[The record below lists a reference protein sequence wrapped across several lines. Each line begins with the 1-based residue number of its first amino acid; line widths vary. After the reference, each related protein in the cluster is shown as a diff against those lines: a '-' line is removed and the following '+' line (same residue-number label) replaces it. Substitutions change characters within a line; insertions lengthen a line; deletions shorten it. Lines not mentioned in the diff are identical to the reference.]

1 MSHMKEQAEE
11 KCLSPEEL
19 DKLAKDV
26 LADGVVDFDET
37 TKLLGFMTPSVAQS
51 EKYAEFKRL
60 LDRVRAD
67 GVITPEE
74 SAEVAAALK
83 KLTARRSVPFSVTLR
98 LVLMMFLQMMTFP
111 VWFNTVVPY
120 IRTLPGGEKW
130 VPLCGIL
137 MGVGVFASPVVCML
151 ADRFLDSGKVLALC
165 NLGAAL
171 ALGGAYLTTNATAIA
186 GLLLVV
192 TCLLMP
198 TWSLVS
204 AIAMNHASPAS
215 FPYIRVFGT
224 LGWAAAA
231 LFSVVAIGCFGI
243 ADFDKSPYIFSC
255 GAATCLV
262 ACLLSLCLPAT
273 PPQASGK
280 KASLGDALGL
290 KALALFKDPE
300 LRTMFV
306 ILCISMLA
314 FQWYFGYNTM
324 YLDESGFKYLNL
336 TQSLGQVAELG
347 FLVILPFLFKKLG
360 FKWALM
366 VGFGAL
372 AFRYGCFSAAALTG
386 CHALDFGGILIHGLI
401 FGAIVVNVQMHIA
414 EKAPDDI
421 RNQAQGLV
429 MILTSGVG
437 DFLSIAV
444 FYPVLSFCSR
454 TTADGHI
461 LHNWSVPFLVSFGIA
476 LLSMFL
482 LLVFYREG
490 RKTAR

>member
-1 MSHMKEQAEE
+1 MSND
-11 KCLSPEEL
+11 EL
-19 DKLAKDV
+19 NRLAKDV

-51 EKYAEFKRL
+51 EKYAEFRRL

-83 KLTARRSVPFSVTLR
+83 ALTAGRRGRLSVTIR
-98 LVLMMFLQMMTFP
+98 LVAMMFLQMMTFP

-120 IRTLPGGEKW
+120 IRTLPGGDRW
-130 VPLCGIL
+130 VPFCGIL
-137 MGVGVFASPVVCML
+137 MGIGVFASPVVCML

-171 ALGGAYLTTNATAIA
+171 ALGGAYLTTNSSVVFAC
-186 GLLLVV
+186 LLAV

-224 LGWAAAA
+224 LGWASAAV
-231 LFSVVAIGCFGI
+231 FSVVAIGCLGI
-243 ADFDKSPYIFSC
+243 ADFEKSPYIFSC
-255 GAATCLV
+255 GAATCV
-262 ACLLSLCLPAT
+262 AAFLLSLCLPAT
-273 PPQASGK
+273 PPRAKGR
-280 KASLGDALGL
+280 KASLADALGL
-290 KALALFKDPE
+290 KALALFKDRD
-300 LRTMFV
+300 LRTMFL
-306 ILCISMLA
+306 ILCLSMLP
-314 FQWYFGYNTM
+314 FQWYFGYNTL
-324 YLDESGFKYLNL
+324 YLDESGFRYLNL

-347 FLVILPFLFKKLG
+347 FLAILPFLFKRLG
-360 FKWALM
+360 FKKALM

-372 AFRYGCFSAAALTG
+372 AFRYACFSVAALTG

-401 FGAIVVNVQMHIA
+401 FGAIVVNVQMHVA
-414 EKAPDDI
+414 ERAPDEI
-421 RNQAQGLV
+421 KNQAQGLV

-444 FYPVLSFCSR
+444 FYP
-454 TTADGHI
+454 I
-461 LHNWSVPFLVSFGIA
+461 LVGTCGANGLHDWSIPFLVSFGISVLA
-476 LLSMFL
+476 MVLLA
-482 LLVFYREG
+482 VFYRD
-490 RKTAR
+490 TAK

>member
-1 MSHMKEQAEE
+1 MNENMTQ
-11 KCLSPEEL
+11 EEL

-37 TKLLGFMTPSVAQS
+37 TKLLGFMTPCIGMSD
-51 EKYAEFKRL
+51 KYAEFKRL

-74 SAEVAAALK
+74 SAEVAAALR
-83 KLTARRSVPFSVTLR
+83 KLTARKCVPFSVTLR

-111 VWFNTVVPY
+111 VWFNTIVPY
-120 IRTLPGGEKW
+120 MNAIPGGAHW
-130 VPLCGIL
+130 IPVCGML
-137 MGVGVFASPVVCML
+137 MGIGVFASPVLCML

-165 NLGAAL
+165 NLGAAA
-171 ALGGAYLTTNATAIA
+171 ALGGAYLTQDATVI
-186 GLLLVV
+186 GVLLLVV

-204 AIAMNHASPAS
+204 AIAMEHASPKS

-231 LFSVVAIGCFGI
+231 IFSVVAISVFGVTG
-243 ADFDKSPYIFSC
+243 FETSKYIFSC

-262 ACLLSLCLPAT
+262 AFVLSLALPAT
-273 PPQASGK
+273 PPCAKGQK
-280 KASLGDALGL
+280 ISLADALGL
-290 KALALFKDPE
+290 KALVLFKDRDM
-300 LRTMFV
+300 RTMFL
-306 ILCISMLA
+306 ILCLSMLP
-314 FQWYFGYNTM
+314 FQWYFGYNTL
-324 YLDESGFKYLNL
+324 YLDESGFKYLSL
-336 TQSLGQVAELG
+336 TQSLGQVAELA

-360 FKWALM
+360 FKKALM

-372 AFRYGCFSAAALTG
+372 AFRYACFSAASLTG

-401 FGAIVVNVQMHIA
+401 FGAIVMNVQMHVA
-414 EKAPDDI
+414 EKAPDEI
-421 RNQAQGLV
+421 KNQAQGLV

-444 FYPVLSFCSR
+444 FYPILVSTCG
-454 TTADGHI
+454 ANG
-461 LHNWSVPFLVSFGIA
+461 LHNWSVPFLISFGIA
-476 LLSMFL
+476 VLAMILLA
-482 LLVFYREG
+482 VFYRERAAQKG
-490 RKTAR
+490 

>member
-1 MSHMKEQAEE
+1 MKEN
-11 KCLSPEEL
+11 LTNEEL
-19 DKLAKDV
+19 DKLTKEV
-26 LADGVVDFDET
+26 LADGVVDFEET
-37 TKLLGFMTPSVAQS
+37 TRLLGFMTPSVAQA
-51 EKYAEFKRL
+51 KKFADFRRL
-60 LDRVRAD
+60 LERVRED

-74 SAEVAAALK
+74 SAEVAAALRD
-83 KLTARRSVPFSVTLR
+83 LTAKRHVPFSVTLR
-98 LVLMMFLQMMTFP
+98 LVIMMFLQMMTFP

-137 MGVGVFASPVVCML
+137 MGIGVFASPVVCML

-165 NLGAAL
+165 NFGAAL
-171 ALGGAYLTTNATAIA
+171 ALGGAYLTQNTTII
-186 GLLLVV
+186 GLLLLVV

-204 AIAMNHASPAS
+204 AIAMNHASPKS

-231 LFSVVAIGCFGI
+231 LFSVVAIGCFGMT
-243 ADFDKSPYIFSC
+243 DFDKSPHIFSC

-262 ACLLSLCLPAT
+262 ACVLSLFLPAT
-273 PPQASGK
+273 PPQAKGE
-280 KASLGDALGL
+280 KASLADALGF
-290 KALALFKDPE
+290 KALALFKDRQ
-300 LRTMFV
+300 LRTMFIV
-306 ILCISMLA
+306 LCLSMLP

-324 YLDESGFKYLNL
+324 YLDESGFTYLNL

-347 FLVILPFLFKKLG
+347 FLVILPFLFRKLG
-360 FKWALM
+360 FKKALM

-372 AFRYGCFSAAALTG
+372 AFRYACFSAAALTG
-386 CHALDFGGILIHGLI
+386 CHGFDFGGILIHGLI

-414 EKAPDDI
+414 ERAPDDVK
-421 RNQAQGLV
+421 NQAQGLV

-444 FYPVLSFCSR
+444 FYPILAASAYTD
-454 TTADGHI
+454 TTG
-461 LHNWSVPFLVSFGIA
+461 LVRHNWSVPFLVSLGIA
-476 LLSMFL
+476 LLAML
-482 LLVFYREG
+482 LLKVFYHESEQHS
-490 RKTAR
+490 

>member
-1 MSHMKEQAEE
+1 MTNDELNRLTKE
-11 KCLSPEEL
+11 
-19 DKLAKDV
+19 V

-60 LDRVRAD
+60 LERVRAD

-83 KLTARRSVPFSVTLR
+83 ALTAKKRVPLSVTIR
-98 LVLMMFLQMMTFP
+98 LVAMMFLQMMTFP

-120 IRTLPGGEKW
+120 IRTLPGGDRW
-130 VPLCGIL
+130 VPFCGIL
-137 MGVGVFASPVVCML
+137 MGIGVFASPVVCML

-171 ALGGAYLTTNATAIA
+171 ALGGAYLTTDSSVVFAC
-186 GLLLVV
+186 LLVV

-224 LGWAAAA
+224 LGWASAAV
-231 LFSVVAIGCFGI
+231 FSVVAIGTLGI
-243 ADFDKSPYIFSC
+243 ADFEKSPYIFSC

-262 ACLLSLCLPAT
+262 AFLLSLCLPAT
-273 PPQASGK
+273 PPRAKGK
-280 KASLGDALGL
+280 KASLADALGL
-290 KALALFKDPE
+290 KALALFKDRN
-300 LRTMFV
+300 LRTMFLV
-306 ILCISMLA
+306 LCLSMLP
-314 FQWYFGYNTM
+314 FQWYFGYNTL
-324 YLDESGFKYLNL
+324 YLDESGFRYLNL

-347 FLVILPFLFKKLG
+347 FLVILPLLFKKLG
-360 FKWALM
+360 FKKALM

-372 AFRYGCFSAAALTG
+372 AFRYACFSAAALTG

-401 FGAIVVNVQMHIA
+401 FGAIVVNVQMHVA
-414 EKAPDDI
+414 ERAPDEI
-421 RNQAQGLV
+421 KNQAQGLV

-444 FYPVLSFCSR
+444 FYPILVGTCG
-454 TTADGHI
+454 ANG

-476 LLSMFL
+476 VLAMVLLA
-482 LLVFYREG
+482 VFYRDAA
-490 RKTAR
+490 K

>member
-1 MSHMKEQAEE
+1 MKDDIDY
-11 KCLSPEEL
+11 KTKEEL
-19 DKLAKDV
+19 ERLTKDV

-51 EKYAEFKRL
+51 QKYLEFRQL

-83 KLTARRSVPFSVTLR
+83 DLTARRRVPFSVTFR

-120 IRTLPGGEKW
+120 IRTLPGGESW

-137 MGVGVFASPVVCML
+137 MGIGVFASPVVCML
-151 ADRFLDSGKVLALC
+151 ADRLLDSGKVLALC
-165 NLGAAL
+165 NFGAAL
-171 ALGGAYLTTNATAIA
+171 ALGGAFLTRNATVV
-186 GLLLVV
+186 GVLLLAV

-204 AIAMNHASPAS
+204 AIAMNHASPKS

-231 LFSVVAIGCFGI
+231 LFSVVAIGGFGI
-243 ADFDKSPYIFSC
+243 ANSDKSEYIFSC

-262 ACLLSLCLPAT
+262 AAILSLFLPAT
-273 PPQASGK
+273 PPRAKGGK
-280 KASLGDALGL
+280 VSLADALGL
-290 KALALFKDPE
+290 KALVLFKDRE
-300 LRTMFV
+300 LRTMFC
-306 ILCISMLA
+306 ILCFSMLA

-324 YLDESGFKYLNL
+324 YLDESGFTYLSL

-347 FLVILPFLFKKLG
+347 FLVILPFLFRKLG
-360 FKWALM
+360 FKKALM

-372 AFRYGCFSAAALTG
+372 AFRYACFSAAALTG
-386 CHALDFGGILIHGLI
+386 WHGFDFGGILIHGLI

-414 EKAPDDI
+414 ERAPVDVK
-421 RNQAQGLV
+421 NQAQGLV

-444 FYPVLSFCSR
+444 FYPILRASSFTDAAGR
-454 TTADGHI
+454 I
-461 LHNWSVPFLVSFGIA
+461 LHNWSVPFMVSFGIA
-476 LLSMFL
+476 ILAML
-482 LLVFYREG
+482 LLAICYHD
-490 RKTAR
+490 RKPVGSD

>member
-1 MSHMKEQAEE
+1 MTDAELE
-11 KCLSPEEL
+11 KLT
-19 DKLAKDV
+19 KDV
-26 LADGVVDFDET
+26 LADGKVDFDET
-37 TKLLGFMTPSVAQS
+37 TKLLGFMTPSVAQQ

-74 SAEVAAALK
+74 SAEVAEALR
-83 KLTARRSVPFSVTLR
+83 KLTARKHVPFSVTLR
-98 LVLMMFLQMMTFP
+98 LVVMMFLQMMTFP
-111 VWFNTVVPY
+111 VWFNTVVPF
-120 IRTLPGGEKW
+120 IRTLPGGERW

-137 MGVGVFASPVVCML
+137 MGIGIFASPIVCML

-171 ALGGAYLTTNATAIA
+171 ALGGAYYGANQMGNATVVFACLFA
-186 GLLLVV
+186 V

-204 AIAMNHASPAS
+204 AIAMNHASPAT

-224 LGWAAAA
+224 LGWVAAAV
-231 LFSVVAIGCFGI
+231 FSVVAIGVFGI
-243 ADFDKSPYIFSC
+243 SDFEKSPMIFSC

-262 ACLLSLCLPAT
+262 AFLLSLCLPAT
-273 PPQASGK
+273 PPQAKGK
-280 KASLGDALGL
+280 KASLADALGL
-290 KALALFKDPE
+290 KALVLFKDRD
-300 LRTMFV
+300 LRTMFF
-306 ILCISMLA
+306 ILCLSMLP

-347 FLVILPFLFKKLG
+347 FLVLLPFLFKNLG
-360 FKWALM
+360 FKKSLM

-372 AFRYGCFSAAALTG
+372 AFRYACFSTAAITG
-386 CHALDFGGILIHGLI
+386 WHALDFGGILIHGLI

-414 EKAPDDI
+414 EKAPDEI
-421 RNQAQGLV
+421 KNQAQGLV
-429 MILTSGVG
+429 MILTNGVG

-444 FYPVLSFCSR
+444 FYP
-454 TTADGHI
+454 I
-461 LHNWSVPFLVSFGIA
+461 LVSTCGAGGMHNWTVPFLVSFGIA
-476 LLSMFL
+476 VLAML
-482 LLVFYREG
+482 LLAFCYRE
-490 RKTAR
+490 RA

>member
-1 MSHMKEQAEE
+1 MTDSELE
-11 KCLSPEEL
+11 KLT
-19 DKLAKDV
+19 KDV
-26 LADGVVDFDET
+26 LADGKVDFDET
-37 TKLLGFMTPSVAQS
+37 TKLLGFMTPSVAQQ

-74 SAEVAAALK
+74 SAEVAEALR
-83 KLTARRSVPFSVTLR
+83 KLTAKKHVPFSVTIR
-98 LVLMMFLQMMTFP
+98 LVVMMFLQMMTFP

-120 IRTLPGGEKW
+120 IRTLPGGERW
-130 VPLCGIL
+130 VPFCGIL
-137 MGVGVFASPVVCML
+137 MGIGVFASPVVCML

-171 ALGGAYLTTNATAIA
+171 ALGGAYLTTNSSIVFAC
-186 GLLLVV
+186 LLAV

-204 AIAMNHASPAS
+204 AIAMNHASPAT

-231 LFSVVAIGCFGI
+231 IFSVVAIGVFGI
-243 ADFDKSPYIFSC
+243 ADFEKSPLIFSC

-262 ACLLSLCLPAT
+262 AFLLSLCLPAT
-273 PPQASGK
+273 PPQAKGK
-280 KASLGDALGL
+280 KASIADALGL

-300 LRTMFV
+300 LRTMFI
-306 ILCISMLA
+306 ILCLSMLP
-314 FQWYFGYNTM
+314 FQWYFGYNTL

-347 FLVILPFLFKKLG
+347 FLVILPLLFKKLG
-360 FKWALM
+360 FKKSLM
-366 VGFGAL
+366 IGFGAL
-372 AFRYGCFSAAALTG
+372 AFRYACFSAAAITG

-401 FGAIVVNVQMHIA
+401 FGAIVVNVQMHVA
-414 EKAPDDI
+414 ERAPDEI
-421 RNQAQGLV
+421 KNQAQGLV

-444 FYPVLSFCSR
+444 FYPILLSSCS
-454 TTADGHI
+454 ASGM
-461 LHNWSVPFLVSFGIA
+461 HNWTVPFIVSFGIA
-476 LLSMFL
+476 VLVML
-482 LLVFYREG
+482 LLAFCYKE
-490 RKTAR
+490 RK

>member
-1 MSHMKEQAEE
+1 MNE
-11 KCLSPEEL
+11 EEL
-19 DKLAKDV
+19 NKMVKDV
-26 LADGVVDFDET
+26 LADGKVDFEET
-37 TKLLGFMTPSVAQS
+37 TRLLGFMTPSIAQQ
-51 EKYAEFKRL
+51 EKFAEFRRL

-74 SAEVAAALK
+74 SDEVAAALR
-83 KLTARRSVPFSVTLR
+83 KLVARKHVPFSVTLR

-120 IRTLPGGEKW
+120 IRTLPGGERW
-130 VPLCGIL
+130 VPFCGIL
-137 MGVGVFASPVVCML
+137 MGIGVFASPVVCML

-171 ALGGAYLTTNATAIA
+171 ALGGAYLTTNSAVVFAC
-186 GLLLVV
+186 LLAV

-231 LFSVVAIGCFGI
+231 VFSVVAIGVFGVT
-243 ADFDKSPYIFSC
+243 DFEKSPLIFSC
-255 GAATCLV
+255 GAATCFV

-273 PPQASGK
+273 PPQAKGK
-280 KASLGDALGL
+280 KASLADALGL
-290 KALALFKDPE
+290 KALALFKVPE
-300 LRTMFV
+300 LRTMFI
-306 ILCISMLA
+306 ILCLSMLP

-324 YLDESGFKYLNL
+324 YLDESGFSYLNL

-347 FLVILPFLFKKLG
+347 FLVILPFLFKRLG
-360 FKWALM
+360 FKRALM

-372 AFRYGCFSAAALTG
+372 AFRYACFSTAALTG

-414 EKAPDDI
+414 EKAPDEI
-421 RNQAQGLV
+421 KNQAQGLV

-444 FYPVLSFCSR
+444 FYP
-454 TTADGHI
+454 I
-461 LHNWSVPFLVSFGIA
+461 LACTRGANGMHNWSIPFLVSFGIA
-476 LLSMFL
+476 ILAMVLLA
-482 LLVFYREG
+482 VCYRE
-490 RKTAR
+490 KKAA

>member
-1 MSHMKEQAEE
+1 M
-11 KCLSPEEL
+11 
-19 DKLAKDV
+19 
-26 LADGVVDFDET
+26 
-37 TKLLGFMTPSVAQS
+37 
-51 EKYAEFKRL
+51 
-60 LDRVRAD
+60 RAD

-130 VPLCGIL
+130 VPLCG
-137 MGVGVFASPVVCML
+137 
-151 ADRFLDSGKVLALC
+151 
-165 NLGAAL
+165 
-171 ALGGAYLTTNATAIA
+171 AYLTTNATAIA

-231 LFSVVAIGCFGI
+231 L
-243 ADFDKSPYIFSC
+243 
-255 GAATCLV
+255 
-262 ACLLSLCLPAT
+262 
-273 PPQASGK
+273 
-280 KASLGDALGL
+280 
-290 KALALFKDPE
+290 
-300 LRTMFV
+300 
-306 ILCISMLA
+306 
-314 FQWYFGYNTM
+314 
-324 YLDESGFKYLNL
+324 
-336 TQSLGQVAELG
+336 
-347 FLVILPFLFKKLG
+347 
-360 FKWALM
+360 
-366 VGFGAL
+366 
-372 AFRYGCFSAAALTG
+372 TG

-401 FGAIVVNVQMHIA
+401 FGSIVVNVQMHIA
-414 EKAPDDI
+414 EKVPDDI

-490 RKTAR
+490 RKAAK

>member
-1 MSHMKEQAEE
+1 MTNYELNRLTKE
-11 KCLSPEEL
+11 
-19 DKLAKDV
+19 V

-60 LDRVRAD
+60 LERVRAD

-83 KLTARRSVPFSVTLR
+83 ALTAKKRVPLSVTIR
-98 LVLMMFLQMMTFP
+98 LVAMMFLQMMTFP

-120 IRTLPGGEKW
+120 IRTLPGGDRW
-130 VPLCGIL
+130 VPFCGIL
-137 MGVGVFASPVVCML
+137 MGIGVFASPVVCML

-171 ALGGAYLTTNATAIA
+171 ALGGAYLTTDSSVVFAC
-186 GLLLVV
+186 LLAV

-224 LGWAAAA
+224 LGWASAAV
-231 LFSVVAIGCFGI
+231 FSVVAIGTLGI
-243 ADFDKSPYIFSC
+243 ADFEKSPYIFSC

-262 ACLLSLCLPAT
+262 AFLLSLCLPAT
-273 PPQASGK
+273 PPRAKGK
-280 KASLGDALGL
+280 KASLADALGL
-290 KALALFKDPE
+290 KALALFKDRN
-300 LRTMFV
+300 LRTMFLV
-306 ILCISMLA
+306 LCLSMLP
-314 FQWYFGYNTM
+314 FQWYFGYNTL
-324 YLDESGFKYLNL
+324 YLDESGFRYLNL

-347 FLVILPFLFKKLG
+347 FLVILPLLFKKLG
-360 FKWALM
+360 FKKALM

-372 AFRYGCFSAAALTG
+372 AFRYACFSAAALTG

-401 FGAIVVNVQMHIA
+401 SGAIVVNVQMHVA
-414 EKAPDDI
+414 ERAPDEI
-421 RNQAQGLV
+421 KNQAQGLV

-444 FYPVLSFCSR
+444 FYPILVGTCG
-454 TTADGHI
+454 ANG

-476 LLSMFL
+476 VLAMVLLA
-482 LLVFYREG
+482 VFYRD
-490 RKTAR
+490 A